1 MALDDP
7 KLAASLRAC
16 DLSRAQI
23 APQPNSMITFKA
35 ASAYELPYANDEFEL
50 LVCCEVHE
58 HLERPADAVRELERV
73 ASKAVLLS
81 TPREPCGAPSTS
93 RAGSISRRYAI
104 LLGHVQH
111 FSRRTLSSLVA

>member
-81 TPREPCGAPSTS
+81 TPREPLWRALNIARGKYLTS
-93 RAGSISRRYAI
+93 LRN
-104 LLGHVQH
+104 
-111 FSRRTLSSLVA
+111 TTSSCPAL